1 MKDVRRTD
9 RRRFLQTGFLGSAAL
24 AAACLPA
31 RLVAAVTKP
40 SRDPFDE
47 LKVGITSYSL
57 RKFTLDQAIAMTK
70 EAGVKYISLKDV
82 HLPLKSTLA
91 ALRDA
96 RVKIEAAGLVLM
108 GGGVIYLNDKEDEVR
123 AAFEYVKGAGVPT
136 MIASPEPAALDLV
149 ERMAKQYDTRVAIH
163 NHGPGD
169 NRYPS
174 PLDVFRLVK
183 NRDAHL
189 GLCMDVGH
197 TVRLG
202 EDPVAEIHQC
212 ARRLYDLHM
221 KDVTQATPKGAGIE
235 VGKGVIDIVGIL
247 KALVGLRYPYNVALE
262 YEIHENNPLP
272 GIVESYAY
280 MRGVLAT
287 V

>member
-1 MKDVRRTD
+1 MCEQKRTFVPADLGQFASPSTFEILTTSLHSLLARSTFPVWNGPPVSTEDNAMTDVRRTD

-40 SRDPFDE
+40 SRDPFDG

-57 RKFTLDQAIAMTK
+57 RKFTLDQAITMTK

-82 HLPLKSTLA
+82 HLPLKSTPA

-96 RVKIEAAGLVLM
+96 CVKIEAAGLVLM

-123 AAFEYVKGAGVPT
+123 AAFEYVKGAGMPT

-183 NRDAHL
+183 DRD
-189 GLCMDVGH
+189 GKPPFV
-197 TVRLG
+197 
-202 EDPVAEIHQC
+202 DPVAMRVLAVPRC
-212 ARRLYDLHM
+212 P
-221 KDVTQATPKGAGIE
+221 ATPSMRLVQRQ
-235 VGKGVIDIVGIL
+235 VGHQ
-247 KALVGLRYPYNVALE
+247 ALE
-262 YEIHENNPLP
+262 LEVLH
-272 GIVESYAY
+272 
-280 MRGVLAT
+280 GVPSPRP
-287 V
+287 